1 VAFKE
6 KQMAGGSHSGRLT
19 SWLAVGIMIA
29 GFVIGGIGMILG
41 PSWATFWT
49 GVAVVAAG
57 GLLALVTDIFSD
69 VVLDEPR
76 AVPEIVDY
84 SALGGRGDRLRG
96 GVHGE
101 TTDKPTIRDAEDT
114 PHG

>member
-1 VAFKE
+1 
-6 KQMAGGSHSGRLT
+6 
-19 SWLAVGIMIA
+19 
-29 GFVIGGIGMILG
+29 
-41 PSWATFWT
+41 
-49 GVAVVAAG
+49 
-57 GLLALVTDIFSD
+57 
-69 VVLDEPR
+69 
-76 AVPEIVDY
+76 VPEIVDY